1 MHMRHEAR
9 DQPPLRWS
17 MQVARAALMALMS
30 KRMAAHEAPAL
41 TIPWSPTFCPSPPL
55 QRMSLPPPQRGRRV
69 DERSR

>member
-17 MQVARAALMALMS
+17 MQVARAALMALMG

-41 TIPWSPTFCPSPPL
+41 TIPWSPKFSPSPP
-55 QRMSLPPPQRGRRV
+55 PQ
-69 DERSR
+69 